1 MFASWC
7 PYCFQTHPPLF
18 FWHIFKSSHIFPEK
32 STSCSW
38 LQHLLPA
45 SVTFSKGKNS
55 QFRKKTADSADI
67 FRPCWP
73 HIFFFTKT
81 FTPGLFDD
89 DPDHLFFGTMTF
101 SFFFLVKNGP
111 PPFHV
116 EKMLNFCCLCAWWR
130 GTHWLWWSWSLQ
142 GIWSW
147 AVRIP
152 SSRCGSP
159 ITFLGGGFKDFLFS
173 PQLGGNGPIWQTY
186 FSNGWFNHQL
196 GFYDLELWQHATWLF
211 LRYLFSL
218 FCENGW
224 SVVVVAK
231 LVWLFFWFMLN
242 KLLRNWKVFFQNK
255 PSVSVHFFG
264 DDWSVITSHQMHIL
278 EGRGWNMTNKRW
290 WTSHGWLSLTASF
303 YPFSSH
309 GGWFRP

>member
-1 MFASWC
+1 MW
-7 PYCFQTHPPLF
+7 
-18 FWHIFKSSHIFPEK
+18 KK
-32 STSCSW
+32 
-38 LQHLLPA
+38 LP
-45 SVTFSKGKNS
+45 K
-55 QFRKKTADSADI
+55 
-67 FRPCWP
+67 
-73 HIFFFTKT
+73 
-81 FTPGLFDD
+81 
-89 DPDHLFFGTMTF
+89 
-101 SFFFLVKNGP
+101 
-111 PPFHV
+111 
-116 EKMLNFCCLCAWWR
+116 FCCLCAWWW

-173 PQLGGNGPIWQTY
+173 PQLGGSGPIWQTY

-231 LVWLFFWFMLN
+231 LVWLFLVYVEQVLE
-242 KLLRNWKVFFQNK
+242 KLEGLFSKQAECGFF
-255 PSVSVHFFG
+255 FCG

-278 EGRGWNMTNKRW
+278 EGQGWNMTNQQKVMNFPWLTEFNSEFLPLFKPW
-290 WTSHGWLSLTASF
+290 WLVQTIGC
-303 YPFSSH
+303 PI
-309 GGWFRP
+309 